1 MRVALIYPPPWKIP
15 SPGEPPDSRDGPPPG
30 FEDGDLDADFYQIP
44 YGLLTL
50 AAQARAFGHQV
61 KLLNLASYPWRDAED
76 VVRRL
81 QADVYGLSCWT
92 ANRRGVALVARAIRE
107 HHPKA
112 HVTVGGP
119 HATPLAR
126 ELLTHHPAIDSVA
139 LGEAEATFVELLERL
154 ETHRPLADLAGAL
167 VRSGRRISHGPPR
180 PAIENLDD
188 LPCPHRDF
196 TSHVVMTSRGCPFD
210 CTFCAA
216 RATWARGY
224 REHSVG
230 YVLDML
236 ELALEKVPVGILQLK
251 DDTFTAH
258 RSRAIQICQGIRER
272 RLNFLWSCDT
282 RADVLDEELL
292 REMRLAGCERLS
304 LGVESGSDLI
314 LRNINKRLTVAEVLR
329 ATELAKRFGIGVRYY
344 MMLGNRG
351 ETAGTFGETLEFL
364 ERAQPHQYIFSC
376 LSIYPGTADFRDA
389 EAAGRIDRESYF
401 RGRFLELKMPFDGD
415 QADIRLMNDW
425 FASHRGLHRLYRP
438 SVDDCRAVLGRLG
451 DHHAA
456 HLDIAAAL
464 YREARL
470 EEARHHAELALKLR
484 HPTPGLVYNLLACIA
499 HAKGELESMKD
510 WFVQAGR
517 RDPQHAVL
525 IGNAQAAR
533 RWLARTDPKSE
544 PLVLDAG
551 HEFQLLERTVQ
562 PSLPGPLD
570 AGLAD
575 W

>member
-15 SPGEPPDSRDGPPPG
+15 SPGKPPDDRDGPPAD
-30 FEDGDLDADFYQIP
+30 FNEGDLDADFYQIP

-50 AAQARAFGHQV
+50 AAQAGAFGHQV
-61 KLLNLASYPWRDAED
+61 KVINLASYPWRDVEH
-76 VVRRL
+76 VVREL
-81 QADVYGLSCWT
+81 EADVYGLSCWT
-92 ANRRGVALVARAIRE
+92 ANRRGVALVATTIRK

-126 ELLTHHPAIDSVA
+126 ELLSHHPAIDSVA
-139 LGEAEATFVELLERL
+139 LGEAEATFVELLQRL
-154 ETHRPLADLAGAL
+154 GSNQPLDGMAGAV
-167 VRSGRRISHGPPR
+167 VRSGRRITNGPPR
-180 PAIENLDD
+180 PAVTNLDD
-188 LPCPHRDF
+188 LACPHHDF
-196 TSHVVMTSRGCPFD
+196 TTHVVMTSRGCPFD

-216 RATWARGY
+216 GATWGRRY

-236 ELALEKVPVGILQLK
+236 ELALARVPVRMLQFK

-258 RSRAIQICQGIRER
+258 RSRALQICRGIRER

-282 RADVLDEELL
+282 RGDVLDEELL

-314 LRNINKRLTVAEVLR
+314 LKNTNKKLTVAQVLE
-329 ATELAKRFGIGVRYY
+329 ATALAKRCGIGVRYY

-351 ETAGTFGETLEFL
+351 ETEVTFRETLDFL
-364 ERAQPHQYIFSC
+364 EHAQPHQYIFSC

-389 EAAGRIDRESYF
+389 VAAGRVDAKSYF
-401 RGRFLELKMPFDGD
+401 RGRFQELKIPFDGSE
-415 QADIRLMNDW
+415 ADIRIMDDW
-425 FASHRGLHRLYRP
+425 FVSHRGLRSLYQP
-438 SVDDCRAVLGRLG
+438 SVDDCHAVVRRLG

-456 HLDIAAAL
+456 HLDLAAAL
-464 YREARL
+464 YRAARL
-470 EEARHHAELALKLR
+470 EEAQQHAELALKLE
-484 HPTPGLVYNLLACIA
+484 HPAPGLVYNLLACIA
-499 HAKGELESMKD
+499 YARRDLEHMKD
-510 WFVQAGR
+510 SFVQAGR

-525 IGNAQAAR
+525 IGNARRAR
-533 RWLARTDPKSE
+533 RWLARSPAERE
-544 PLVLDAG
+544 PLVLDSR
-551 HEFQLLERTVQ
+551 HDFQLLERTVQ

-570 AGLAD
+570 ADFAD